1 MPFGLT
7 AAESPM
13 ISEILDNDD
22 SLMSSVKGLM
32 AQAKSDG
39 TMENYERMTTKFATF
54 CGEKGYSY
62 PRFTEKA
69 ALHFVIQLDKDKS
82 SWSVL
87 CQVKPALALVEKLA
101 GGTVSVLTSTVDI
114 YLSAAKRRAAEVK
127 PVVQKAGILPD
138 DILVR
143 LYPVCVTPHAEGNQ
157 SADPVMLRTYVR
169 AMVAYFTFCR
179 FNCYSKLRAC
189 DLEDDGTCIQITFRS
204 AKNDQFHKGQ
214 TTWGRDPLSPAGRHQ
229 GGEG

>member
-1 MPFGLT
+1 MNRAAGKVKKSKAATVSRFEAYAYKPKKACMPFGLT

-87 CQVKPALALVEKLA
+87 CQVKPALALV
-101 GGTVSVLTSTVDI
+101 
-114 YLSAAKRRAAEVK
+114 
-127 PVVQKAGILPD
+127 
-138 DILVR
+138 
-143 LYPVCVTPHAEGNQ
+143 
-157 SADPVMLRTYVR
+157 
-169 AMVAYFTFCR
+169 
-179 FNCYSKLRAC
+179 
-189 DLEDDGTCIQITFRS
+189 
-204 AKNDQFHKGQ
+204 
-214 TTWGRDPLSPAGRHQ
+214 
-229 GGEG
+229 